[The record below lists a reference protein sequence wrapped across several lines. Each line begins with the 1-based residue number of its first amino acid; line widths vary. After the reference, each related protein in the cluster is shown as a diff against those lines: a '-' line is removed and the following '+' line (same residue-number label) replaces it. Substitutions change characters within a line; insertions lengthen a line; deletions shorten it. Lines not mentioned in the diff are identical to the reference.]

1 MISTENLMYFTAGM
15 VFAAVCAIA
24 ADSKKE
30 LRDLLR
36 RGLDNYKESETS
48 EEMEKF
54 REKFEELSRKLES
67 KGYVRNFLFNQK
79 LEREIKIFYE
89 KSYMYR

>member
-1 MISTENLMYFTAGM
+1 MISTENLMCFTAGM
-15 VFAAVCAIA
+15 VFATVYAIA

-36 RGLDNYKESETS
+36 RGLDNYKESATS

-67 KGYVRNFLFNQK
+67 KGYVRNFLFNLK

>member
-1 MISTENLMYFTAGM
+1 MISTENLMCFTAGM

-36 RGLDNYKESETS
+36 RGLDNYKESATS

-79 LEREIKIFYE
+79 QEREIKIFYE

>member
-1 MISTENLMYFTAGM
+1 MISTENLMCFTAGM

-36 RGLDNYKESETS
+36 RGLDNYKISN
-48 EEMEKF
+48 F
-54 REKFEELSRKLES
+54 RGNGE
-67 KGYVRNFLFNQK
+67 V
-79 LEREIKIFYE
+79 
-89 KSYMYR
+89 